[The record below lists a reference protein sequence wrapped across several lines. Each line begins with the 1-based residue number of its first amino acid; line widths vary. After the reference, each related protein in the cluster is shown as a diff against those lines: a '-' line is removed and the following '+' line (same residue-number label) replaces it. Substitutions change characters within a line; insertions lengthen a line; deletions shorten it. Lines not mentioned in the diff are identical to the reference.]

1 MTPSPLGV
9 TLSAAPTRDGAKP
22 EGLSRMEYTMT
33 GTQTTSKPR
42 LRDPLEVVYED
53 GRRESII
60 VRRLSNTDMMKWID
74 LGLDKQFLVFRSVER
89 AVVGGVPSRGEFAST
104 GGDQGAGQP
113 WFDSLTQ
120 DSAFVVVERALAL
133 NHSPIEKKVMAA
145 VLENLQSW
153 LSLMPPNSSAPAATV
168 SMS

>member
-1 MTPSPLGV
+1 MNEQQ
-9 TLSAAPTRDGAKP
+9 KP
-22 EGLSRMEYTMT
+22 
-33 GTQTTSKPR
+33 K

-60 VRRLSNTDMMKWID
+60 VKRLSNTDMMKWVD
-74 LGLDKQFLVFRSVER
+74 LGFDKQFLVFRSVER
-89 AVVGGVPSRGEFAST
+89 SVPDGSAT
-104 GGDQGAGQP
+104 VPVANQL

-120 DSAFVVVERALAL
+120 DSAFAVVERALTL

-153 LSLMPPNSSAPAATV
+153 LSLMPPNSSVPAATV

>member
-1 MTPSPLGV
+1 MT
-9 TLSAAPTRDGAKP
+9 D
-22 EGLSRMEYTMT
+22 
-33 GTQTTSKPR
+33 TQTTAKPR
-42 LRDPLEVVYED
+42 LREPLEVVYED

-60 VRRLSNTDMMKWID
+60 VKRLSNTDMMKWVD
-74 LGLDKQFLVFRSVER
+74 LGFDKQFLVFRSVER
-89 AVVGGVPSRGEFAST
+89 AGVAS
-104 GGDQGAGQP
+104 AVPAEAVNQP

-153 LSLMPPNSSAPAATV
+153 LSLMTPPNSSVPAATV
-168 SMS
+168 STS

>member
-1 MTPSPLGV
+1 MT
-9 TLSAAPTRDGAKP
+9 D
-22 EGLSRMEYTMT
+22 
-33 GTQTTSKPR
+33 TQTTAKPR
-42 LRDPLEVVYED
+42 LREPLEVVYED

-60 VRRLSNTDMMKWID
+60 VKRLSNTDMMKWVD
-74 LGLDKQFLVFRSVER
+74 LGFDKQFLVFRSVER
-89 AVVGGVPSRGEFAST
+89 ATASSVPST
-104 GGDQGAGQP
+104 GGDQGLGQP

-153 LSLMPPNSSAPAATV
+153 LSLMPPNSSVPAATV
-168 SMS
+168 STS

>member
-1 MTPSPLGV
+1 MTD
-9 TLSAAPTRDGAKP
+9 TQIAA
-22 EGLSRMEYTMT
+22 
-33 GTQTTSKPR
+33 KPR

-60 VRRLSNTDMMKWID
+60 VKRLSNTDMMKWVD
-74 LGLDKQFLVFRSVER
+74 LGFDKQFLVFRSVER
-89 AVVGGVPSRGEFAST
+89 PAIASAT
-104 GGDQGAGQP
+104 AGRPDQP

-120 DSAFVVVERALAL
+120 DSAFAVVERALAL

-168 SMS
+168 STS

>member
-1 MTPSPLGV
+1 MT
-9 TLSAAPTRDGAKP
+9 D
-22 EGLSRMEYTMT
+22 
-33 GTQTTSKPR
+33 TQTTAKPR
-42 LRDPLEVVYED
+42 LRDTLEVVYED

-60 VRRLSNTDMMKWID
+60 IKRLANTDMMKWVD
-74 LGLDKQFLVFRSVER
+74 LGFDKQFLVFRSVER
-89 AVVGGVPSRGEFAST
+89 TEDSGGRGSCRA
-104 GGDQGAGQP
+104 DQS

-120 DSAFVVVERALAL
+120 DSAFAVVERALAL

-153 LSLMPPNSSAPAATV
+153 LSLMPPNSSVPAATV

>member
-1 MTPSPLGV
+1 MT
-9 TLSAAPTRDGAKP
+9 D
-22 EGLSRMEYTMT
+22 
-33 GTQTTSKPR
+33 TQTAPKPR

-60 VRRLSNTDMMKWID
+60 VKRLSNTDMMKWVD
-74 LGLDKQFLVFRSVER
+74 LGFDKQFLVLRSVER
-89 AVVGGVPSRGEFAST
+89 AASDIPST
-104 GGDQGAGQP
+104 GGERGVGQP

-120 DSAFVVVERALAL
+120 DAAFAVVERALAL
-133 NHSPIEKKVMAA
+133 NHSPIEKKIMAA

-153 LSLMPPNSSAPAATV
+153 LSLMPPNSSVPAATV

>member
-1 MTPSPLGV
+1 MT
-9 TLSAAPTRDGAKP
+9 
-22 EGLSRMEYTMT
+22 E
-33 GTQTTSKPR
+33 TQTAAKPR
-42 LRDPLEVVYED
+42 LRDSLDVVYED

-60 VRRLSNTDMMKWID
+60 VRRLANTDMMKWVD
-74 LGLDKQFLVFRSVER
+74 LGFDKQFLVFRSVER
-89 AVVGGVPSRGEFAST
+89 AEDVGGRGSCRA
-104 GGDQGAGQP
+104 DQS

-120 DSAFVVVERALAL
+120 ESAFAIVERALAL

-153 LSLMPPNSSAPAATV
+153 LSLMPPSSSVPAATV

>member
-1 MTPSPLGV
+1 MKTEPRHVMTDQKQNREGEVRPPK
-9 TLSAAPTRDGAKP
+9 AAPEATRAP
-22 EGLSRMEYTMT
+22 AEPHRH
-33 GTQTTSKPR
+33 

-60 VRRLSNTDMMKWID
+60 VKRLSNTDMMKWVD
-74 LGLDKQFLVFRSVER
+74 LGFDKQFLVFRSVER
-89 AVVGGVPSRGEFAST
+89 AAADIPST
-104 GGDQGAGQP
+104 GGERGVGQP

-120 DSAFVVVERALAL
+120 DSAFAVVERALAL

-153 LSLMPPNSSAPAATV
+153 LSLMPPNSSVPAATV

>member
-1 MTPSPLGV
+1 MNEQQYREGEA
-9 TLSAAPTRDGAKP
+9 SAEPR
-22 EGLSRMEYTMT
+22 R
-33 GTQTTSKPR
+33 R

-60 VRRLSNTDMMKWID
+60 VKRLSNTDMMKWVD
-74 LGLDKQFLVFRSVER
+74 LGFDKLFLVFRSVER
-89 AVVGGVPSRGEFAST
+89 AGVAS
-104 GGDQGAGQP
+104 AVPAESIGQS

-120 DSAFVVVERALAL
+120 DSAFAVVERALAL

-153 LSLMPPNSSAPAATV
+153 LSLMPPSSSAPAATV
-168 SMS
+168 STS

>member
-1 MTPSPLGV
+1 MT
-9 TLSAAPTRDGAKP
+9 D
-22 EGLSRMEYTMT
+22 
-33 GTQTTSKPR
+33 TQTAAKPR

-60 VRRLSNTDMMKWID
+60 VKRLSNTDMMKWVD
-74 LGLDKQFLVFRSVER
+74 LGFDKQFLVFRSVER
-89 AVVGGVPSRGEFAST
+89 AETGLGGASVPAC
-104 GGDQGAGQP
+104 GANQL

-120 DSAFVVVERALAL
+120 DSAFAVVERALAL

-153 LSLMPPNSSAPAATV
+153 LSLMPPSSSVPAATA
-168 SMS
+168 STS